1 MKTRD
6 FEVNITS
13 EIGNLK
19 SVLLHRPGKELERLT
34 IDNMDSLLFDD
45 ILWLKQAQK
54 QHDAFAELLK
64 NRGVEVF
71 YFVDFLVDVLKN
83 RDVRRSILE
92 NAFLLEALEDNLRNS
107 IIEALC
113 EVSPEIV
120 AETLI
125 AGISKKEVIA
135 LIGNAKKSLTM
146 RTLKNWDLLV
156 KPLPNLYFQ
165 RDPSTFVG
173 KGAMISVMNYVARQK
188 ETLLISS
195 IMKHHPLFNGVEI
208 YYGLSREDY
217 RPFTIEGGDLLSLS
231 PDTIAIGISERTKPG
246 SIEKFG
252 ERLATRTDIKNILAV
267 DLPKKRATMHLD
279 TVFTMVDIDAFT
291 VYPGMVDSTSLWK
304 LSYDKSGKLGSISE
318 HRGLRECLQETLSV
332 ENLRFIETGGGDMV
346 SAAREQW
353 NDGTN
358 TLAIAPG
365 EVITYRRNEISNKIL
380 RDNGITVHEID
391 GSELGRGRGGP
402 RCMTMPICRN
412 DLN

>member
-1 MKTRD
+1 MNAKE
-6 FEVNITS
+6 FKINITS

-45 ILWLKQAQK
+45 ILWLQQAQK
-54 QHDAFAELLK
+54 QHDAFARLLK
-64 NRGVEVF
+64 SRGVEVF
-71 YFVDFLVDVLKN
+71 YLVDFLIDVLKD
-83 RDVRRSILE
+83 REIRRSILE
-92 NAFLLEALEDNLRNS
+92 DAFLLEALDDNLRNS

-113 EVSPEIV
+113 EVPASTA

-125 AGISKKEVIA
+125 AGISKKEVIT
-135 LIGNAKKSLTM
+135 LIGNTGRSLTM
-146 RTLKNWDLLV
+146 KTLKNWDLV
-156 KPLPNLYFQ
+156 VRPLPNLYFQ

-195 IMKHHPLFNGVEI
+195 IMKYHPLFKNIEI

-217 RPFTIEGGDLLSLS
+217 RPFTLEGGDLLSLS

-252 ERLATRTDIKNILAV
+252 ERLAARTSIKNILAV

-279 TVFTMVDIDAFT
+279 TVFTMVDVDAFT
-291 VYPGMVDSTSLWK
+291 VYPGIVDSTSLWK
-304 LSYDKSGKLGSISE
+304 LSYEKSGRLRSILE
-318 HRGLRECLQETLSV
+318 HRGLRKCLQETLSV
-332 ENLRFIETGGGDMV
+332 ENIRFIETGGGDMV

-365 EVITYRRNEISNKIL
+365 EVITYRRNEISNRIL

-402 RCMTMPICRN
+402 RCMTMPICRD
-412 DLN
+412 DLV